1 MIACRHHFLSQ
12 PLFPLP
18 LPLPLP
24 LPPCVRSRMSSNSTV
39 LHDCVVEF
47 LECLVH
53 QLLAMREIYPSCK
66 TIVLCCIVSSC
77 GIIYRDTF
85 LQVVSVVFEIILLL
99 TTLPCSYTVCQ
110 LIISSSVCCARIDI
124 FERCTKYG
132 ISLWQCRHH
141 EVNAYINQVLTNSR
155 PALEQVCIVSSSTS
169 STTSFLFL
177 LLQLLLLVVL
187 LAVLTILIVLGIL
200 VRICHVVSSISLV
213 CCLL

>member
-1 MIACRHHFLSQ
+1 MYMYIMYIIKYNVTAFLPIRYIFITITEYYEMTSCCDELCLKSHALSPHYTTTTTSLPLDWLLVIACRHHFLSQ

-85 LQVVSVVFEIILLL
+85 LHSTLFLYCVSTHHFLLCVLCPHRHLREMHQVWDL
-99 TTLPCSYTVCQ
+99 TLAMSSPWSQCIYQ
-110 LIISSSVCCARIDI
+110 SSVD
-124 FERCTKYG
+124 
-132 ISLWQCRHH
+132 
-141 EVNAYINQVLTNSR
+141 
-155 PALEQVCIVSSSTS
+155 
-169 STTSFLFL
+169 
-177 LLQLLLLVVL
+177 
-187 LAVLTILIVLGIL
+187 
-200 VRICHVVSSISLV
+200 
-213 CCLL
+213 